1 MRTGSDSAFALNCCR
16 FWTVKLKQRAADTTT
31 QATMT
36 IQPANIQ
43 IKDRSIVIIDD
54 DDITR
59 ELLRGI
65 LRSAGLRVIGEGSDG
80 VRAVDLYQKL
90 KPEIVCLD
98 IDMPG
103 MNGLEALAKL
113 REISA
118 DVIVL
123 MITAA
128 TTADNVRKAISAKAS
143 GIIAKPFNTA
153 KIVAEI
159 ERAIGRATAK
169 K

>member
-1 MRTGSDSAFALNCCR
+1 MTTPA
-16 FWTVKLKQRAADTTT
+16 TTT
-31 QATMT
+31 S
-36 IQPANIQ
+36 PAAGLANASLV
-43 IKDRSIVIIDD
+43 KNRSIVMVDD
-54 DDITR
+54 DDVTR

-65 LRSAGLRVIGEGSDG
+65 LRTAGLRVVGEGNDG
-80 VRAVDLYQKL
+80 ARAIDLYQKL
-90 KPEIVCLD
+90 KPEILCLD

-103 MNGLEALAKL
+103 MNGLEALAKV
-113 REISA
+113 REIST
-118 DVIVL
+118 DVIIL

-128 TTADNVRKAISAKAS
+128 TTADNVRSAISAGAN

-159 ERAIGRATAK
+159 ERAITRAK